1 MPLEEKLPLRSLLY
15 AEGVFETFR
24 WKGSP
29 PVFLDK
35 HLGRMKRGAEFVGI
49 PFPDEA
55 QLKAAV
61 EEAVRSSEVGD
72 AYVKLCLLSS
82 GPLIFYEHSGGS
94 CVFVVVREYEQPKE
108 YVKAHVSRFRR
119 LSAQPLLSIKSLNY
133 LQNVIARRE
142 AKDRGHD
149 EAIFLNERDEVTEGT
164 ATNIFWVKRNILYT
178 PAIECGLLPGITR
191 EALISLASELGMEV
205 QEGRYVINDVLSS
218 DGAFL
223 TNSLVGVTG
232 ITGIDKVGII
242 LDRKLFT
249 KLRNALF
256 QKLGWIS

>member
-1 MPLEEKLPLRSLLY
+1 M
-15 AEGVFETFR
+15 
-24 WKGSP
+24 
-29 PVFLDK
+29 
-35 HLGRMKRGAEFVGI
+35 
-49 PFPDEA
+49 
-55 QLKAAV
+55 
-61 EEAVRSSEVGD
+61 
-72 AYVKLCLLSS
+72 
-82 GPLIFYEHSGGS
+82 
-94 CVFVVVREYEQPKE
+94 FVVVREYEQPKE
-108 YVKAHVSRFRR
+108 YIQAHVPRFRR

-142 AKDRGHD
+142 TKDRGHD

-205 QEGRYVINDVLSS
+205 QEGRYVINDALSS

-232 ITGIDKVGII
+232 ITEIDKVGIL